1 MLNNNHSLT
10 HFPPPILPTPYT
22 YNNITMEAIIKV
34 FIHWLYRMK
43 VLWTTPH
50 PLLHKHTPP
59 YTYNNITMEAIIEV
73 FIRWLYR
80 MKVLWSRWMFNFSL
94 LKHKTNIKQHAL
106 HITVKPV

>member
-43 VLWTTPH
+43 VLW
-50 PLLHKHTPP
+50 
-59 YTYNNITMEAIIEV
+59 
-73 FIRWLYR
+73 
-80 MKVLWSRWMFNFSL
+80 SRWMFNFSL